1 MTVSSHDEL
10 TEALGRARSGSS
22 KRVKELLQS
31 SPRRAHVLLRAGI
44 RRRLLTGRDAFAEQN
59 LVMSMMMTRNSIR
72 SALQMLGSEGLI
84 ERRQKIGTKVVA
96 GISELP
102 LLEMLP
108 VGSWR
113 SAAGDIEHPALGV
126 ELEHVERTTVLA
138 DQYIRTR
145 LQLDDSRVILQ
156 EDLVH
161 RGGEVIGIIV
171 GYHRPESPDPR
182 DDLETQI
189 SELRAMS
196 ESHIEATV
204 EAVNCDERTAKALGI
219 EPGSAL
225 LVRETLVRDPSGKPR
240 MLAYG
245 HYRGDRVALWARDDS
260 VRGMRRVGAESP

>member
-10 TEALGRARSGSS
+10 TEALGRARAGSS
-22 KRVKELLQS
+22 KRVRELLQS

-44 RRRLLTGRDAFAEQN
+44 RRHLLTDRDAFAEEN
-59 LVMSMMMTRNSIR
+59 LVMSLMMTRNSIR

-84 ERRQKIGTKVVA
+84 QRRQKVGTRVVA
-96 GISELP
+96 AISELP

-108 VGSWR
+108 VGTWR
-113 SAAGDIEHPALGV
+113 SSTGGVDHPSLGV

-138 DQYIRTR
+138 DGYLRAR
-145 LQLDDSRVILQ
+145 LELDDFRVVLQ
-156 EDLVH
+156 EDLVR

-171 GYHRPESPDPR
+171 GYHRPGAPDPR
-182 DDLETQI
+182 GDLETQL

-204 EAVNCDERTAKALGI
+204 EAVNCDERTAKVLGV

-225 LVRETLVRDPSGKPR
+225 LVRETLVRDATGRPR

-260 VRGMRRVGAESP
+260 VRAMHQVVDESH